1 MNLSLNQT
9 LLNSGN
15 YSVTDSLPLIRMDSV
30 THVHGLAVYV
40 KEGLPFAWDVS
51 LENSTDSGVFDWLYF
66 FLFFFFF
73 YLGFLSRIFTIH
85 ETAGEGRGYLFNS
98 SLPLPLA
105 SQTLRH

>member
-73 YLGFLSRIFTIH
+73 LFGFSFTNIHNSRDSR
-85 ETAGEGRGYLFNS
+85 GRGRVS
-98 SLPLPLA
+98 I
-105 SQTLRH
+105 